1 MKSLSTGEAK
11 RILKKHIL
19 TRSDVVDLLR
29 IQKAAAT
36 AYITKARIAG
46 KSDVEIVLFV
56 EGEILGTNDVSA
68 IVANK
73 LQDGLV
79 TDDVDVDEI
88 RMLKC
93 SVLSEIWSSC

>member
-11 RILKKHIL
+11 HILEKHIL
-19 TRSDVVDLLR
+19 TRFDVVELLR
-29 IQKAAAT
+29 IQKAAAM
-36 AYITKARIAG
+36 AYITKARTAG

-56 EGEILGTNDVSA
+56 EDEILGTNDVSA
-68 IVANK
+68 VVANK

-79 TDDVDVDEI
+79 TDDVDVEEI